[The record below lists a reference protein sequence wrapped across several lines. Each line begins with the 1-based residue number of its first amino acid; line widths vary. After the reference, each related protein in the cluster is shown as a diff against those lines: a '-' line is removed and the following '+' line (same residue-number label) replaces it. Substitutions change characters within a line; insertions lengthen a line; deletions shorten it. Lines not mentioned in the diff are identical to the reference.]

1 LIRHQDIWDIAF
13 VIAVPSAVLDSGHLA
28 QEICRFSRH
37 TDKMIVG
44 CLLGGDSMRS
54 GMRIL
59 QNKGVPNYSDIRAAF
74 RAVGRTLA
82 GMKSI
87 SQQRNE
93 PFHRY
98 EDKSC

>member
-1 LIRHQDIWDIAF
+1 
-13 VIAVPSAVLDSGHLA
+13 
-28 QEICRFSRH
+28 
-37 TDKMIVG
+37 
-44 CLLGGDSMRS
+44 MRS